1 MKKVLMCFFVIGIM
15 ILGGSGYLFI
25 KDYNFKQSAVS
36 AKGVIVDLDRSVK
49 KSSSSSSS
57 SSTSYYPI
65 VGFFG
70 PDGKKITFR
79 SDMGSSSY
87 ADSYGEVVDVL
98 YDPDNPG
105 NAKINPQ
112 STFLFYFAPFMMA
125 IMGLTF
131 TLVGSVPLYL
141 MRRKQAMGEM
151 LKRTGKP
158 VTAKITEVRQN
169 SMLEVNGVHPYRIV
183 AQFTD
188 SANQTKTFYSAN
200 LFYNPE
206 RDIDRN
212 TVTVYVD
219 RNNEKKYYMDIS
231 FLPAE

>member
-1 MKKVLMCFFVIGIM
+1 MKKVLMCFLVIGMM

-25 KDYNFKQSAVS
+25 KDYKFKQSAVS

-49 KSSSSSSS
+49 KSSSSSESS
-57 SSTSYYPI
+57 SYYPI

-131 TLVGSVPLYL
+131 ILVGCVPLYL
-141 MRRKQAMGEM
+141 IRRKQAMGET
-151 LKRTGKP
+151 LKRTGNP
-158 VTAKITEVRQN
+158 ITAKITEVRQN
-169 SMLEVNGVHPYRIV
+169 SMLKVNGVHPYRIV

-188 SANQTKTFYSAN
+188 SANQTKTFYSTN
-200 LFYNPE
+200 IFYNPE
-206 RDIDRN
+206 HDINRD

-231 FLPAE
+231 FLPAK

>member
-1 MKKVLMCFFVIGIM
+1 MKKVLVCFLVIGMM
-15 ILGGSGYLFI
+15 IFGGSGYFFI

-36 AKGVIVDLDRSVK
+36 AKGVIVDLDRSVN
-49 KSSSSSSS
+49 KSSSSSASS
-57 SSTSYYPI
+57 SYFPI
-65 VGFFG
+65 IAFFA

-131 TLVGSVPLYL
+131 ILVGCVPLYL
-141 MRRKQAMGEM
+141 IRRKQAMGET
-151 LKRTGKP
+151 LKRTGTP
-158 VTAKITEVRQN
+158 ITAKITEVRQN
-169 SMLEVNGVHPYRIV
+169 SMLKVSGAHPYRIV

-200 LFYNPE
+200 IFYNPE
-206 RDIDRN
+206 HDINHD

-231 FLPAE
+231 FLPAK